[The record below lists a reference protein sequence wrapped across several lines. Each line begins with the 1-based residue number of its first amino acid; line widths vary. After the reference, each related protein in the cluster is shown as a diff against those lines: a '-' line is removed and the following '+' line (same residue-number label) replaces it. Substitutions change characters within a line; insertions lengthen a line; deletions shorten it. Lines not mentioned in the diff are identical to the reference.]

1 MAPHHNGVIADFVVS
16 ARRYVLRKRGGK
28 LIFILARPPPHNTRV
43 EGRTY
48 RRRQISR
55 PPKEMAERTQDIAA
69 PYINAFGLR
78 EGLLEC
84 TPSRI
89 GTIVGQRVAE
99 LSQMCRESH
108 PWNGRGPPV
117 VNIVQSSSCGGRLS
131 NTGTPDVPVRPKRAF
146 RS

>member
-1 MAPHHNGVIADFVVS
+1 MRNRRGDLPASLRHEADTL
-16 ARRYVLRKRGGK
+16 ALRGLGRV
-28 LIFILARPPPHNTRV
+28 ILARPPPHNTRV

-89 GTIVGQRVAE
+89 GTIVGLRVAE

-108 PWNGRGPPV
+108 PWNGRG
-117 VNIVQSSSCGGRLS
+117 
-131 NTGTPDVPVRPKRAF
+131 
-146 RS
+146 